1 MIELILIALFFSFH
15 QIFIKKGMNYGD
27 ANYGAFISI
36 FTGAVIFGF
45 LSINRIYIDARFI
58 FLMIFSGVLH
68 FLFARTAF
76 YNAVNRIGAN
86 AAGSLAA
93 TRIFFA
99 VMIGAFLGEAI
110 GLNVILMALLI
121 FCGIYLM
128 STPKGVRDFKGIS
141 LGILTGLITA
151 LSSGIVKEGMKIHG
165 DPIYGSALGYLG
177 SLLFYPLIFKWEK
190 KGGERFFILAGI
202 FAGLGHYLRY
212 YSLQKYPVSVV
223 EPFLSTY
230 PLFTLILTLILFR
243 SIENINRNI
252 ALGCILIFL
261 GIESYFFVWM

>member
-1 MIELILIALFFSFH
+1 MIELFLIALFFSLH

-27 ANYGAFISI
+27 ANYGAFVSI
-36 FTGAVIFGF
+36 LVSAILFGS
-45 LSINRIYIDARFI
+45 LSVNRIYIDMKFVS
-58 FLMIFSGVLH
+58 LMVLSGILH

-76 YNAVNRIGAN
+76 YNAVNLIGAN

-99 VMIGAFLGEAI
+99 VVIGAILGEKI
-110 GLNVILMALLI
+110 GLNIILMATLI
-121 FCGIYLM
+121 FCGIYLI
-128 STPKGVRDFKGIS
+128 SSPKGVRNFKGIS

-165 DPIYGSALGYLG
+165 DPIYGSALGYLS
-177 SLLFYPLIFKWEK
+177 SLVFYPFAFKWERR
-190 KGGERFFILAGI
+190 GGERFFVPAGI

-212 YSLQKYPVSVV
+212 YALQSHPVSVV

-230 PLFTLILTLILFR
+230 PLFTLILTLAFR
-243 SIENINRNI
+243 DIENVNRSV
-252 ALGCILIFL
+252 ALGCILIVL
-261 GIESYFFVWM
+261 GIETYFLV